1 MERTGLSG
9 ALVGLQARFVDW
21 LIERSLRKHF
31 RAIYVRF
38 AVPEVFDSPPSLRF
52 PPLREGNRGAG
63 QVPPLREGN
72 QEAGQAPPLREGNRE
87 GRNDASPPL
96 REGNRG
102 AGQVPPLREENRE
115 GRDEGVRPLRE
126 GNRGAEQV
134 PPLREENREG
144 RTRLVPPA
152 GRGNLEEGVRIG
164 GLYDPSCP
172 VILFANHHY
181 WWDGYLGYWLIRAW
195 GYRAIAW
202 MEAYRRFPPFGTLG
216 ALPFPPDDPVARAC
230 AVRRTVQILR
240 TEPAALLLFP
250 EGVLHG
256 DTERLLPF
264 QRSLHWLACR
274 VPQATLLPLAIHI
287 EPSYHQY
294 PRAYLSVGA
303 PFQSASTD
311 ETAWLAE
318 AAGAVETLL
327 RQTRA
332 DARAALTDDEH
343 AAQGFQVLLQGTRS
357 IHERF

>member
-1 MERTGLSG
+1 ML
-9 ALVGLQARFVDW
+9 
-21 LIERSLRKHF
+21 
-31 RAIYVRF
+31 
-38 AVPEVFDSPPSLRF
+38 
-52 PPLREGNRGAG
+52 
-63 QVPPLREGN
+63 
-72 QEAGQAPPLREGNRE
+72 
-87 GRNDASPPL
+87 
-96 REGNRG
+96 
-102 AGQVPPLREENRE
+102 PLREENP
-115 GRDEGVRPLRE
+115 DS
-126 GNRGAEQV
+126 
-134 PPLREENREG
+134 
-144 RTRLVPPA
+144 VPPA
-152 GRGNLEEGVRIG
+152 GRGNLEEGVGIG
-164 GLYDPSCP
+164 GLSELGRP

-195 GYRAIAW
+195 GRRMVVW
-202 MEAYRRFPPFGTLG
+202 MESYRRFPPFGAIG
-216 ALPFPPDDPVARAC
+216 ALPFPPDDPMARA
-230 AVRRTVQILR
+230 RTVKRSVQALR
-240 TEPAALLLFP
+240 TEPATALLLFP
-250 EGVLHG
+250 EGTLHG

-274 VPQATLLPLAIHI
+274 VPQAMLLPLAIHI

-294 PRAYLSVGA
+294 PRAFLSVGV

>member
-1 MERTGLSG
+1 MEGTGLSG
-9 ALVGLQARFVDW
+9 ALVRLQARFVDW
-21 LIERSLRKHF
+21 LIGRSLRTHF
-31 RAIYVRF
+31 RAVYVRF
-38 AVPEVFDSPPSLRF
+38 AAPEVVDSPPSLRF
-52 PPLREGNRGAG
+52 
-63 QVPPLREGN
+63 
-72 QEAGQAPPLREGNRE
+72 
-87 GRNDASPPL
+87 PPL

-126 GNRGAEQV
+126 GNQEAGQAPPLREGNRAQRNDASPPLRDGNREGRDKGML
-134 PPLREENREG
+134 PLREENPDS
-144 RTRLVPPA
+144 VPPA

-181 WWDGYLGYWLIRAW
+181 WWDGYLGYWFIRAW
-195 GYRAIAW
+195 GRRMVVW
-202 MEAYRRFPPFGTLG
+202 MESYRRFPPFGAIG
-216 ALPFPPDDPVARAC
+216 ALPFPPDDPMARA
-230 AVRRTVQILR
+230 RTVKRSVQALR
-240 TEPAALLLFP
+240 TEPATALLLFP
-250 EGVLHG
+250 EGTLHG

-274 VPQATLLPLAIHI
+274 APQATLLPLAIHI

-294 PRAYLSVGA
+294 PRAFLSVGA
-303 PFQSASTD
+303 PFQSAATD
-311 ETAWLAE
+311 EAAWLAE

-332 DARAALTDDEH
+332 DARAALTDEQH
-343 AAQGFQVLLQGTRS
+343 AARGFQVLLRGTLS

>member
-1 MERTGLSG
+1 MEGTGLSG
-9 ALVGLQARFVDW
+9 ALVNLQARFVDG
-21 LIERSLRKHF
+21 LIGRSLRGHF
-31 RAIYVRF
+31 RAVYLRC
-38 AVPEVFDSPPSLRF
+38 AAPEVVGLPPSLRF
-52 PPLREGNRGAG
+52 PPLREGNRE
-63 QVPPLREGN
+63 V
-72 QEAGQAPPLREGNRE
+72 GQAPPLREGNRE
-87 GRNDASPPL
+87 VGQAPPL
-96 REGNRG
+96 REGNPDS
-102 AGQVPPLREENRE
+102 VPL
-115 GRDEGVRPLRE
+115 
-126 GNRGAEQV
+126 
-134 PPLREENREG
+134 
-144 RTRLVPPA
+144 A
-152 GRGNLEEGVRIG
+152 GRGNLKEGVGIG
-164 GLYDPSCP
+164 GLSELGCP

-195 GYRAIAW
+195 GRRMVVW
-202 MEAYRRFPPFGTLG
+202 MESYRRFPPFGAIG
-216 ALPFPPDDPVARAC
+216 ALPFPPDDPMARA
-230 AVRRTVQILR
+230 RTVKRSVQALH
-240 TEPAALLLFP
+240 TEPATALLLFP
-250 EGVLHG
+250 EGTLHG

-274 VPQATLLPLAIHI
+274 VPQAMLLPLAIHI

>member
-38 AVPEVFDSPPSLRF
+38 AVPEVVDSPPSLRF

-72 QEAGQAPPLREGNRE
+72 REVGQAPPLCEGNRE
-87 GRNDASPPL
+87 GR
-96 REGNRG
+96 
-102 AGQVPPLREENRE
+102 
-115 GRDEGVRPLRE
+115 
-126 GNRGAEQV
+126 
-134 PPLREENREG
+134 
-144 RTRLVPPA
+144 TRSVPPA
-152 GRGNLEEGVRIG
+152 GRGNLEEGVGIG
-164 GLYDPSCP
+164 GLSELGRP

-195 GYRAIAW
+195 GRSMVVW
-202 MEAYRRFPPFGTLG
+202 MEAYRRFPPFRATG
-216 ALPFPPDDPVARAC
+216 ALPFPPDDPQVRART
-230 AVRRTVQILR
+230 VRRTVQILR

-250 EGVLHG
+250 EGTLHG

-294 PRAYLSVGA
+294 PRAFLSVGA
-303 PFQSASTD
+303 PFQSALTD

-343 AAQGFQVLLQGTRS
+343 AAQGFQVLLRGTRS

>member
-21 LIERSLRKHF
+21 LIGRSLRKHF

-38 AVPEVFDSPPSLRF
+38 AVPEVVDSPPSLRF
-52 PPLREGNRGAG
+52 
-63 QVPPLREGN
+63 
-72 QEAGQAPPLREGNRE
+72 
-87 GRNDASPPL
+87 PPL

-126 GNRGAEQV
+126 GNREGRDEGML
-134 PPLREENREG
+134 PLREENPDS
-144 RTRLVPPA
+144 VPPA
-152 GRGNLEEGVRIG
+152 GRGNLEEGVGIG
-164 GLYDPSCP
+164 GLSELGRP

-195 GYRAIAW
+195 GRRMVVW
-202 MEAYRRFPPFGTLG
+202 MESYRRFPPFGAIG
-216 ALPFPPDDPVARAC
+216 ALPFPPDDPMARA
-230 AVRRTVQILR
+230 RTVKRSVQALR
-240 TEPAALLLFP
+240 TEPATALLLFP
-250 EGVLHG
+250 EGTLHG

-274 VPQATLLPLAIHI
+274 VPQAMLLPLAIHI

-294 PRAYLSVGA
+294 PRAFLSVGV

>member
-1 MERTGLSG
+1 MEGTGLSG
-9 ALVGLQARFVDW
+9 ALVNLQARFVDW
-21 LIERSLRKHF
+21 LIGRSLRKHF
-31 RAIYVRF
+31 RAVYVRF
-38 AVPEVFDSPPSLRF
+38 AAPEVVDSPPSLRF
-52 PPLREGNRGAG
+52 PPLREGNREVG
-63 QVPPLREGN
+63 QAPPLREGN
-72 QEAGQAPPLREGNRE
+72 QEAGQAPPLREGNRAR
-87 GRNDASPPL
+87 RNDASPPL
-96 REGNRG
+96 RDG
-102 AGQVPPLREENRE
+102 NRE
-115 GRDEGVRPLRE
+115 GRDEGMLPLRE
-126 GNRGAEQV
+126 VN
-134 PPLREENREG
+134 PDS
-144 RTRLVPPA
+144 VPPA

-195 GYRAIAW
+195 GRRMVVW
-202 MEAYRRFPPFGTLG
+202 MEAYRRFPPFEALG
-216 ALPFPPDDPVARAC
+216 ALPFPPDDPQVRART
-230 AVRRTVQILR
+230 VRRTVQILR

-332 DARAALTDDEH
+332 DARAALTNDEH

>member
-1 MERTGLSG
+1 MEGTGLSG
-9 ALVGLQARFVDW
+9 ALVNLQARFVDW
-21 LIERSLRKHF
+21 LIGRSLRKHF
-31 RAIYVRF
+31 RAVYVRF
-38 AVPEVFDSPPSLRF
+38 AAPEVVDSPPSLRF
-52 PPLREGNRGAG
+52 PPLREGNREVG
-63 QVPPLREGN
+63 QAPPLREGN
-72 QEAGQAPPLREGNRE
+72 QEAGQAPPLREGNRAR
-87 GRNDASPPL
+87 RNDASPPL
-96 REGNRG
+96 RDG
-102 AGQVPPLREENRE
+102 NRE
-115 GRDEGVRPLRE
+115 GRDEGMLPLRE
-126 GNRGAEQV
+126 VN
-134 PPLREENREG
+134 PDS
-144 RTRLVPPA
+144 VPPA

-195 GYRAIAW
+195 GRSMVVW
-202 MEAYRRFPPFGTLG
+202 MEAYRRFPPFRATG
-216 ALPFPPDDPVARAC
+216 ALPFPPDDPQVRART
-230 AVRRTVQILR
+230 VRRTVQILR

>member
-1 MERTGLSG
+1 
-9 ALVGLQARFVDW
+9 
-21 LIERSLRKHF
+21 
-31 RAIYVRF
+31 
-38 AVPEVFDSPPSLRF
+38 
-52 PPLREGNRGAG
+52 
-63 QVPPLREGN
+63 
-72 QEAGQAPPLREGNRE
+72 
-87 GRNDASPPL
+87 
-96 REGNRG
+96 
-102 AGQVPPLREENRE
+102 
-115 GRDEGVRPLRE
+115 
-126 GNRGAEQV
+126 
-134 PPLREENREG
+134 
-144 RTRLVPPA
+144 
-152 GRGNLEEGVRIG
+152 
-164 GLYDPSCP
+164 

-195 GYRAIAW
+195 GRSMVVW
-202 MEAYRRFPPFGTLG
+202 MEAYRRFPPFRATG
-216 ALPFPPDDPVARAC
+216 ALPFPPDDPQVRART
-230 AVRRTVQILR
+230 VRRTVQILR

-343 AAQGFQVLLQGTRS
+343 AAQGFQVLLRGALS

>member
-1 MERTGLSG
+1 MEGTGLSG
-9 ALVGLQARFVDW
+9 ALVRLQARFVDW

-38 AVPEVFDSPPSLRF
+38 AAPEVVGSPPSLRF

-72 QEAGQAPPLREGNRE
+72 RGSGQVPPLREGNR
-87 GRNDASPPL
+87 
-96 REGNRG
+96 
-102 AGQVPPLREENRE
+102 AGSGETPLREENRE
-115 GRDEGVRPLRE
+115 GRDEGML
-126 GNRGAEQV
+126 
-134 PPLREENREG
+134 PLREENPHS
-144 RTRLVPPA
+144 VPPA

-164 GLYDPSCP
+164 GLYELGRP

-195 GYRAIAW
+195 GRRMVVW
-202 MEAYRRFPPFGTLG
+202 MESYRRFPPFGAIG
-216 ALPFPPDDPVARAC
+216 ALPFPPDDPMARA
-230 AVRRTVQILR
+230 RTVKRSVQALR
-240 TEPAALLLFP
+240 TEPATALLLFP
-250 EGVLHG
+250 EGTLHG

-274 VPQATLLPLAIHI
+274 APQATLLPLAIHT

-294 PRAYLSVGA
+294 PRAFLSVGA

>member
-9 ALVGLQARFVDW
+9 ALVGLQAQFVDW
-21 LIERSLRKHF
+21 LIGRSLRKHF

-38 AVPEVFDSPPSLRF
+38 AAPGVVDSPPSLRF
-52 PPLREGNRGAG
+52 PPLREGNRAG
-63 QVPPLREGN
+63 SGET
-72 QEAGQAPPLREGNRE
+72 
-87 GRNDASPPL
+87 PL

-102 AGQVPPLREENRE
+102 AGQATPLREGNRTRRNDASPPLRDGNRE
-115 GRDEGVRPLRE
+115 GRDEGML
-126 GNRGAEQV
+126 
-134 PPLREENREG
+134 PLREENPDS
-144 RTRLVPPA
+144 VPPA
-152 GRGNLEEGVRIG
+152 GRGNLKEGVGIG
-164 GLYDPSCP
+164 GLSELGCP

-195 GYRAIAW
+195 GRSMVVW
-202 MEAYRRFPPFGTLG
+202 MEAYRRFPPFRATG
-216 ALPFPPDDPVARAC
+216 ALPFPPDDPQVRART
-230 AVRRTVQILR
+230 VRRTVQILR

-274 VPQATLLPLAIHI
+274 APQATLLPLAIHI

>member
-9 ALVGLQARFVDW
+9 ALVNLQARFVDW
-21 LIERSLRKHF
+21 LIGRSLRKHF
-31 RAIYVRF
+31 RAVYVRF
-38 AVPEVFDSPPSLRF
+38 AVPEVVDLPSSLRF
-52 PPLREGNRGAG
+52 PPLREGNRAG
-63 QVPPLREGN
+63 SGETPLREGN
-72 QEAGQAPPLREGNRE
+72 RAGSGETPLREGNRE
-87 GRNDASPPL
+87 GR
-96 REGNRG
+96 
-102 AGQVPPLREENRE
+102 
-115 GRDEGVRPLRE
+115 
-126 GNRGAEQV
+126 
-134 PPLREENREG
+134 
-144 RTRLVPPA
+144 TRSVPPA
-152 GRGNLEEGVRIG
+152 GRGNLEEGVGIG
-164 GLYDPSCP
+164 GLSELGCP

-195 GYRAIAW
+195 GRRMVVW
-202 MEAYRRFPPFGTLG
+202 MESYRRFPPFGAIG
-216 ALPFPPDDPVARAC
+216 ALPFPPDDPMARA
-230 AVRRTVQILR
+230 RTVKRSVQALR
-240 TEPAALLLFP
+240 TEPATALLLFP
-250 EGVLHG
+250 EGTLHG

-274 VPQATLLPLAIHI
+274 VPQAMLLPLAIHF

-343 AAQGFQVLLQGTRS
+343 TARGFQVLLRGALS

>member
-63 QVPPLREGN
+63 QVPPLRE
-72 QEAGQAPPLREGNRE
+72 
-87 GRNDASPPL
+87 
-96 REGNRG
+96 
-102 AGQVPPLREENRE
+102 ENRE

-126 GNRGAEQV
+126 
-134 PPLREENREG
+134 ENPDS
-144 RTRLVPPA
+144 VPPA
-152 GRGNLEEGVRIG
+152 GRGNLEKGVRIG

-195 GYRAIAW
+195 GRSMVVW
-202 MEAYRRFPPFGTLG
+202 MEAYRRFPPFRATG
-216 ALPFPPDDPVARAC
+216 ALPFPPDDPQVRART
-230 AVRRTVQILR
+230 VRRTVQILR

-274 VPQATLLPLAIHI
+274 VPQAMLLPLAIHI

-294 PRAYLSVGA
+294 PRAFLSVGA

-343 AAQGFQVLLQGTRS
+343 AAQGFQVLLRGTRS

>member
-1 MERTGLSG
+1 MEGTGLSG

-21 LIERSLRKHF
+21 LIGRSLRRHF

-38 AVPEVFDSPPSLRF
+38 AVPEVVGLPPSLRF

-72 QEAGQAPPLREGNRE
+72 RAGSGETPLREENRGAGQAPPLREGNRE
-87 GRNDASPPL
+87 VGQAPPL

-115 GRDEGVRPLRE
+115 GR
-126 GNRGAEQV
+126 
-134 PPLREENREG
+134 
-144 RTRLVPPA
+144 TRSVPPA
-152 GRGNLEEGVRIG
+152 GRGNLEEGVRVG
-164 GLYDPSCP
+164 GLYEPSCP
-172 VILFANHHY
+172 MILFANHHY

-195 GYRAIAW
+195 GRRMVVW
-202 MEAYRRFPPFGTLG
+202 MESYRRFPPFGAIG
-216 ALPFPPDDPVARAC
+216 ALPFPPDDPQVRART
-230 AVRRTVQILR
+230 VRRTVQILR

-274 VPQATLLPLAIHI
+274 IPQATLLPLAIHI

-327 RQTRA
+327 HQTRA
-332 DARAALTDDEH
+332 DARAALADDEH
-343 AAQGFQVLLQGTRS
+343 TARGFQVLLQGALS

>member
-72 QEAGQAPPLREGNRE
+72 
-87 GRNDASPPL
+87 
-96 REGNRG
+96 
-102 AGQVPPLREENRE
+102 RE
-115 GRDEGVRPLRE
+115 GRDEGML
-126 GNRGAEQV
+126 
-134 PPLREENREG
+134 PLREENPDS
-144 RTRLVPPA
+144 VPPA

-195 GYRAIAW
+195 GRRMVVW
-202 MEAYRRFPPFGTLG
+202 MESYRRFPPFGAIG
-216 ALPFPPDDPVARAC
+216 ALPFPPDDPMARA
-230 AVRRTVQILR
+230 RTVKRSVQALR
-240 TEPAALLLFP
+240 TEPATALLLFP
-250 EGVLHG
+250 EGTLHG

-274 VPQATLLPLAIHI
+274 APQATLLPLAIHI

-303 PFQSASTD
+303 PFHSTAT
-311 ETAWLAE
+311 EPTEWLTE
-318 AAGAVETLL
+318 AAGALETLL

-343 AAQGFQVLLQGTRS
+343 TARGFQVLLQGTRS

>member
-1 MERTGLSG
+1 MEGTGLSG
-9 ALVGLQARFVDW
+9 ALVNLQARFVDW
-21 LIERSLRKHF
+21 LIGRSLRKHF
-31 RAIYVRF
+31 RAVYVRF
-38 AVPEVFDSPPSLRF
+38 AAPEVVDSPPSLRF
-52 PPLREGNRGAG
+52 PPLREGNREVG
-63 QVPPLREGN
+63 QAPPLREGN
-72 QEAGQAPPLREGNRE
+72 QEAGQAPPLREGNRAR
-87 GRNDASPPL
+87 RNDASPPL
-96 REGNRG
+96 RDG
-102 AGQVPPLREENRE
+102 NRE
-115 GRDEGVRPLRE
+115 GRDEGMLPLRE
-126 GNRGAEQV
+126 VN
-134 PPLREENREG
+134 PDS
-144 RTRLVPPA
+144 VPPA

-195 GYRAIAW
+195 GRSMVVW
-202 MEAYRRFPPFGTLG
+202 MEAYRRFPPFRATG
-216 ALPFPPDDPVARAC
+216 ALPFPPDDPQVRART
-230 AVRRTVQILR
+230 VRRTVQILR

-294 PRAYLSVGA
+294 PRAFLSVGA

-332 DARAALTDDEH
+332 DARAALTNDEH

>member
-31 RAIYVRF
+31 RAVYVRF
-38 AVPEVFDSPPSLRF
+38 AAPEVVDSPPSLRF
-52 PPLREGNRGAG
+52 PPLREGNREVGQAPPLREGNRGAG
-63 QVPPLREGN
+63 QVPPLRKE
-72 QEAGQAPPLREGNRE
+72 
-87 GRNDASPPL
+87 
-96 REGNRG
+96 NRG
-102 AGQVPPLREENRE
+102 AGQVPPLRE
-115 GRDEGVRPLRE
+115 
-126 GNRGAEQV
+126 GNRARRNDAS
-134 PPLREENREG
+134 PPLRDGNREG
-144 RTRLVPPA
+144 RTRSVPPA

-195 GYRAIAW
+195 GRRMVVW
-202 MEAYRRFPPFGTLG
+202 MESYRRFPPFGAIG
-216 ALPFPPDDPVARAC
+216 ALPFPPDDPMARA
-230 AVRRTVQILR
+230 RTVKRSVQALR
-240 TEPAALLLFP
+240 TEPATALLLFP
-250 EGVLHG
+250 EGTLHG

-294 PRAYLSVGA
+294 PRAFLSVGA